1 MSEVII
7 IESSCLED
15 NKESN
20 SSWETF
26 LPKPIIVENGD
37 MINMKSAYINQESL
51 TGSNILL
58 DVDTKLVFEFG
69 FYIINGIQ
77 FCATGNAI
85 NECQYYFL
93 PTYCTNPASAPNTPV
108 GPGPAQDINMNT
120 LAQQDVITDFE
131 PYVFHAY
138 DSVNNTFELITDRFE
153 MEIKAGSYTPQE
165 IQTIITDRLSS
176 INGQV
181 LQGDRRGNQ
190 IEFTQLFSGSR
201 FLLNATSFNYG
212 ATSYWLDSY
221 TSTTNMD
228 TVRKFR
234 MVPQT
239 AGNAPLAP
247 ANTNVPTYFIGTN
260 QMALDYDDISQTFQ
274 WSFIH
279 MPMVDPSDGQIANA
293 LTRMTFK
300 YNNNVDYYVGP
311 IHSQTKQGGIFFTK
325 LEPVSFWE
333 QLGFNLNNVVVDTSN
348 GIDITEVMKK
358 TSDQQ
363 LGLTTIL
370 SLSPLNNMV
379 VNQGWEGN
387 QVPLFILKYLQNN
400 NIVPLKAESTYQS
413 SNSGYYLISTE
424 LGFNNE
430 YNDGNKIYG
439 NISAIASKQWI
450 QNDFVSVF
458 DDGGIPYIHSGSPFL
473 LSSVKVKI
481 LNSQKNLAE
490 NLKPNSTL
498 FIQIIKGNQQ
508 EEMIPS
514 KKQPSNPANR

>member
-20 SSWETF
+20 SSWETI
-26 LPKPIIVENGD
+26 LPKPIIIENGD

-58 DVDTKLVFEFG
+58 DEDTKLVFEFG

-77 FCATGNAI
+77 FCAMGNAI
-85 NECQYYFL
+85 NECQYYL
-93 PTYCTNPASAPNTPV
+93 KPTFCTNPASGVDIPV
-108 GPGPAQDINMNT
+108 GPGNPQDINMSN
-120 LAQQDVITDFE
+120 LAPVDVITDFE
-131 PYVFHAY
+131 PYVFHSY
-138 DSVNNTFELITDRFE
+138 DSANNTFELITNRFE
-153 MEIKAGSYTPQE
+153 MDLKAGSYTPQE

-181 LQGDRRGNQ
+181 LQGDRRNGA
-190 IEFTQLFSGSR
+190 IEITQLFSGSR

-228 TVRKFR
+228 NVRKFK
-234 MVPQT
+234 MVVQAPG
-239 AGNAPLAP
+239 ASPLAP
-247 ANTNVPTYFIGTN
+247 NDSNLPTYFVGTS
-260 QMALDYDDISQTFQ
+260 QLALDYDDISQTFQ

-293 LTRMTFK
+293 ITRMTFK
-300 YNNNVDYYVGP
+300 YNNNTDNYVGP

-333 QLGFNLNNVVVDTSN
+333 QLGFNLNNIVVDTSN
-348 GIDITEVMKK
+348 GVSVQEVMKK

-363 LGLTTIL
+363 LGLSTIL

-379 VNQGWEGN
+379 VNQGFIGN

-508 EEMIPS
+508 EEMTPT